1 MFYRVVDGYD
11 CNEDGVIKLRGI
23 EGRVFRVVKA
33 EEFSGEWDGSLE
45 SNERADELIAS
56 YIRNSFQV
64 YERSGK
70 QKNDNKTYF
79 QF

>member
-1 MFYRVVDGYD
+1 M
-11 CNEDGVIKLRGI
+11 
-23 EGRVFRVVKA
+23 FRVVKA
-33 EEFSGEWDGSLE
+33 EEFGGSWDGSLE
-45 SNERADELIAS
+45 SNERADELVAV

-70 QKNDNKTYF
+70 QKSCDDKTYF